1 MHSRISEALA
11 LKHTP
16 VAVLLTDTK
25 PEGAAQF
32 KEGGWGCVGAMLK
45 AATKGRTAVFD
56 RKTSGCPGG
65 GTGLGFGN
73 CYVGFPI
80 DRLLST
86 GGKAELR
93 GGQTF
98 DMGEGERFFE
108 SPELAARWAGALP
121 YRDVPT
127 EFIVYKPLDQVAE
140 AEAVSLV
147 LMFVN
152 PDQLSA
158 LVTLAGFRRGAIN
171 ATVSPWGAA
180 CQSILFAHAEAESDN
195 PRGVIGFFDI
205 SQRGKIAKELLSF
218 TMPYSMYLEM
228 ESSVDD
234 SFLGTTTWEKLR
246 KRWQH

>member
-1 MHSRISEALA
+1 MNSKIAEALG
-11 LKHTP
+11 LKQAP
-16 VAVLLTDTK
+16 VAVLLTDTR
-25 PEGAAQF
+25 PEKATQF
-32 KEGGWGCVGAMLK
+32 KEGSMGCTAAMMRT
-45 AATKGRTAVFD
+45 AAKGRVVFFD

-73 CYVGFPI
+73 CYTGFPI
-80 DRLLST
+80 DQLLST
-86 GGKAELR
+86 GGKAELPN
-93 GGQTF
+93 GSTF
-98 DMGEGERFFE
+98 DMEEGERFFE
-108 SPELAARWAGALP
+108 SPEVTDRWIKALP

-127 EFIVYKPLDQVAE
+127 EFIVLKPLDQVTE
-140 AEAVSLV
+140 AEDASLV

-158 LVTLAGFRRGAIN
+158 LITLAGFRRGAVN

-205 SQRGKIAKELLSF
+205 SQRSRLAKELL
-218 TMPYSMYLEM
+218 TYTIPYRLFLEM

-234 SFLGTTTWEKLR
+234 SFLRTKVWQKLR
-246 KRWQH
+246 DRW

>member
-1 MHSRISEALA
+1 MHSRIGEALA

-25 PEGAAQF
+25 PEPAIQF
-32 KEGGWGCVGAMLK
+32 KEGSFGCVGSMVTT
-45 AATKGRTAVFD
+45 AARGKTVVFD

-86 GGKAELR
+86 GGKAELPN
-93 GGQTF
+93 GQSF

-108 SPELAARWAGALP
+108 SPEVAARWAEALP
-121 YRDVPT
+121 YREVPT
-127 EFIVYKPLDQVAE
+127 EYTVCKPLHQVAE
-140 AEAVSLV
+140 GEAVSLV
-147 LMFVN
+147 LMLVN

-158 LVTLAGFRRGAIN
+158 LVTLAGFRRGVID
-171 ATVSPWGAA
+171 ATVSSWGAA

-205 SQRGKIAKELLSF
+205 SQRGKIARELLSY
-218 TMPYSMYLEM
+218 TMPFSLFLEM

-234 SFLGTTTWEKLR
+234 SFLGTEMWEKLR
-246 KRWQH
+246 DRW